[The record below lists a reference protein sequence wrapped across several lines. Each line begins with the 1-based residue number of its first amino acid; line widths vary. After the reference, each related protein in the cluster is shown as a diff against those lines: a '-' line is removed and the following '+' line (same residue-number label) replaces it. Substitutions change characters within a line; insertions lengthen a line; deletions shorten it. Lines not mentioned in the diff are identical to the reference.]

1 MIDSKQLFRIYLSH
15 MIRGPKGLDATEKE
29 IQENINIHIVIGTEI
44 KAYLIDWEKMDGLP
58 KTSLYVP
65 AEHDEFVQ
73 LAYNKKYID
82 EAQILDIDCDIIDKC
97 NLLVAFGNPNHSRG
111 MQVEIQHAVDNE
123 IPIYHMPSMSIV
135 AIKSLNFAI
144 KLILRGG

>member
-15 MIRGPKGLDATEKE
+15 MIRGPKGLDATDKE
-29 IQENINIHIVIGTEI
+29 IQDNIDKHITIGTEI

-58 KTSLYVP
+58 RTELYIP

-73 LAYNKKYID
+73 LAYNKKYIN
-82 EAQILDIDCDIIDKC
+82 EEEILDIDCDIINKC
-97 NLLVAFGNPNHSRG
+97 SLMITFGDPTYSRG
-111 MQVEIQHAVDNE
+111 MQIELQHAIDNE
-123 IPIYHMPSMSIV
+123 IPVYHMPSMSIV
-135 AIKSLNFAI
+135 AIKSLKFAI